1 MDVYAGLLA
10 QDGEKQDVD
19 RYVHMWINMVK
30 AGFLSHRQVIYQSGR
45 QNIGLSKGSTLA
57 PVTPNISFNF

>member
-19 RYVHMWINMVK
+19 RYEHLWINLTIQASRVGCMD
-30 AGFLSHRQVIYQSGR
+30 SDS
-45 QNIGLSKGSTLA
+45 NIQT
-57 PVTPNISFNF
+57 F